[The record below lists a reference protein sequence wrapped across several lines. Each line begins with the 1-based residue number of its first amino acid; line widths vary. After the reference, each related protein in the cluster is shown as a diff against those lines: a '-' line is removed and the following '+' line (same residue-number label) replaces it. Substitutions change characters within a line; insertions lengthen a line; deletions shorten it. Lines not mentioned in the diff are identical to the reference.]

1 MKSNNALLA
10 ISILFLVFAGAFSV
24 VLWKDVSL
32 AAKIALFVCGFGS
45 GISAGQW
52 IARRSR

>member
-1 MKSNNALLA
+1 MKSNNALLGV
-10 ISILFLVFAGAFSV
+10 SILFLVFAIAFSV

-32 AAKIALFVCGFGS
+32 AAKLAFFACGFGS

-52 IARRSR
+52 IAKRSK

>member
-1 MKSNNALLA
+1 MKSNNALLGV
-10 ISILFLVFAGAFSV
+10 SILFLVFAVVFSI

-32 AAKIALFVCGFGS
+32 AAKLAFFACGFGS

-52 IARRSR
+52 IAKRSK